1 MTNNEKVINLAK
13 ELKTSTGFSYRVENK
28 IHILEIADLE
38 FTGTTETKV
47 FEEAIKYMENEL
59 QELVS
64 EEYKVIEYVER
75 KIA

>member
-13 ELKTSTGFSYRVENK
+13 ELKISTGFSYRVEDK

-64 EEYKVIEYVER
+64 VEYKVIEYIER